1 MKRLTAY
8 LSGKVEAIKA
18 KNREKKVESALNAAT
33 INFEEQRD
41 DATLKIEDLTAS
53 LANCDSVTNV
63 IQEISEQIDIKEE
76 AERGIERVAKIREY
90 FNEEVEVEEK

>member
-1 MKRLTAY
+1 MKRLTVY
-8 LSGKVEAIKA
+8 LSGKVGAIRV
-18 KNREKKVESALNAAT
+18 KNREKKIESALNAAT

-63 IQEISEQIDIKEE
+63 IQKISEQIDIKEE
-76 AERGIERVAKIREY
+76 AERGIERVTKIREY

>member
-8 LSGKVEAIKA
+8 LSGKVEAIRV
-18 KNREKKVESALNAAT
+18 KNREKKVDSALNAAT

-41 DATLKIEDLTAS
+41 NATLKIGDLTAS
-53 LANCDSVTNV
+53 LADCESVTNV

-76 AERGIERVAKIREY
+76 AERGIERVNKIREY